1 MIEIPVSWGE
11 LLDKLTILEIKTERI
26 ADDDKRANV
35 STELAL
41 LRSRWSADHG
51 NGRVFGLTSAL
62 KGVNETLWRI
72 EDEIRECERRKDF
85 GPRFIELAR
94 SVYITNDE
102 RARLKRA
109 INALMGSAITEE
121 KSYAQYESS

>member
-26 ADDDKRANV
+26 ADDGKRANV

-41 LRSRWSADHG
+41 LRSRWRAEHG
-51 NGRVFGLTSAL
+51 NGRVFSLRGAL
-62 KGVNETLWRI
+62 KGVNENLWRI

-102 RARLKRA
+102 RARLKRE

-121 KSYAQYESS
+121 KSYAQY